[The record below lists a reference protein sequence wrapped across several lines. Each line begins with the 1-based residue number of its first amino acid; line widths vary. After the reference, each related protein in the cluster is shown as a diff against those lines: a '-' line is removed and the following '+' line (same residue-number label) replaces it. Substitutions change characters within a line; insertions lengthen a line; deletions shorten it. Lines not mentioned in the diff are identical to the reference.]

1 MRTPALGPPSRHRF
15 AIPTCRL
22 PIPGI
27 RAVAAFGAP
36 AHNRYALHIVNRGN
50 QRSAVLTGLPGSV
63 TAWRRFITDA
73 NRGMEDRGRV
83 EARSG
88 TGELVLPPAS
98 FTTLL
103 GNHSP

>member
-1 MRTPALGPPSRHRF
+1 
-15 AIPTCRL
+15 L
-22 PIPGI
+22 PLTADRPE
-27 RAVAAFGAP
+27 VTAAAYGDP
-36 AHNRYALHIVNRGN
+36 AHNRYALHIVNMGN
-50 QRSAVLTGLPGSV
+50 EHSAALTGLPETV

-73 NRGMEDRGRV
+73 HRGMEEHGRV

-88 TGELVLPPAS
+88 TAEFDLPPAS

>member
-22 PIPGI
+22 PIPGT
-27 RAVAAFGAP
+27 RAVAAFGDP
-36 AHNRYALHIVNRGN
+36 AHNRYALHILNRGN
-50 QRSAVLTGLPGSV
+50 QRSAVHTGLPRSV
-63 TAWRRFITDA
+63 VAWRRFIMDA
-73 NRGMEDRGRV
+73 NRGMEEHGRV

-88 TGELVLPPAS
+88 TAEFDLPPAS
-98 FTTLL
+98 FSTLL